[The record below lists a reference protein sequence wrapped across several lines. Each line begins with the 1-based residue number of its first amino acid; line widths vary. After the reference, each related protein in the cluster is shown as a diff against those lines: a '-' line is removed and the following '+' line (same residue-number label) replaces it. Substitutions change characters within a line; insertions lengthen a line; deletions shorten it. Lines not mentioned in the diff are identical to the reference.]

1 MFHVILL
8 LHMYLEALSPSL
20 SPTAILL
27 SENGSVPEEMLVL
40 ESGEEYTGAAPLEF
54 RFTAG
59 NEGAG
64 IFRYEWEFAHD
75 VSYQDIFLKRFE
87 EETIYTFQES
97 GTCYIRLWVTDV
109 DTEETVEGGTF
120 VIHVTESNLEVP
132 NAFSPNNDGVN
143 DVFLVKH
150 KSLIQFDA
158 TVFNRWGKE
167 IYHWGLDNIDR
178 GWDGTSRGKQV
189 PEGVYFIVIK
199 AKGSDGVIY
208 DIKSDINILR

>member
-1 MFHVILL
+1 M
-8 LHMYLEALSPSL
+8 
-20 SPTAILL
+20 
-27 SENGSVPEEMLVL
+27 
-40 ESGEEYTGAAPLEF
+40 EF

>member
-1 MFHVILL
+1 MKKL
-8 LHMYLEALSPSL
+8 
-20 SPTAILL
+20 TAYTVAVAIGVV
-27 SENGSVPEEMLVL
+27 SVTAYAADSMNGTKISDKGIELAV
-40 ESGEEYTGAAPLEF
+40 TGSA
-54 RFTAG
+54 
-59 NEGAG
+59 
-64 IFRYEWEFAHD
+64 
-75 VSYQDIFLKRFE
+75 
-87 EETIYTFQES
+87 
-97 GTCYIRLWVTDV
+97 
-109 DTEETVEGGTF
+109 
-120 VIHVTESNLEVP
+120 NLEVP

-178 GWDGTSRGKQV
+178 GWDGTFRGKQV